1 MTDIDAIAEIVGED
15 GKKKHKAV
23 ITAKGKG
30 YETGNPSIQDWLP
43 NKKQID
49 NLIDLDENDKVIGNV
64 RIAYQT
70 PIHVKWAEKEECT
83 EICPYTFEDALIFSN
98 LEQFRQD
105 GLRKMGAITTIAN
118 LLKKARS
125 AKELQEDIFEK
136 LERKGGFQ
144 KADFANSLLYK
155 EDFCDI
161 KAPAYIQ
168 EGLKWLKQCLNSKA

>member
-1 MTDIDAIAEIVGED
+1 MSE
-15 GKKKHKAV
+15 
-23 ITAKGKG
+23 
-30 YETGNPSIQDWLP
+30 
-43 NKKQID
+43 
-49 NLIDLDENDKVIGNV
+49 
-64 RIAYQT
+64 IAYQT

-144 KADFANSLLYK
+144 KADLQTLS
-155 EDFCDI
+155 CI
-161 KAPAYIQ
+161 RRT
-168 EGLKWLKQCLNSKA
+168 SVT